1 MSNMRSH
8 NLSENS
14 EEPCTSFHH
23 RYRPLSQLAN
33 REWPRNN
40 MFPILSHIENSP
52 LPDCYRLTVDHC
64 HCQYWPFLSHSPL
77 VTRQGDQGTTKVG
90 KRISRAL
97 SKVSATGF
105 TYPPSSVGVACSGKR
120 CLSMPRPHWIKPV
133 ARTVKTT
140 LDMRFPTFVVP

>member
-40 MFPILSHIENSP
+40 IFPILSHIENSP
-52 LPDCYRLTVDHC
+52 LPDCCRLTVDHC

-77 VTRQGDQGTTKVG
+77 VTEEEEEDSCAAVRWEKKGQNREIAQQG
-90 KRISRAL
+90 
-97 SKVSATGF
+97 F
-105 TYPPSSVGVACSGKR
+105 PPCD
-120 CLSMPRPHWIKPV
+120 I
-133 ARTVKTT
+133 RT
-140 LDMRFPTFVVP
+140 P

>member
-1 MSNMRSH
+1 MRQLIEKGGWVRVSNMRSH

-52 LPDCYRLTVDHC
+52 LPDCCRLTVDHC

-77 VTRQGDQGTTKVG
+77 VTEEEEEDSCAAAGRKRVRIEKLRSKDFLRATLGRHRTSGGDMKT
-90 KRISRAL
+90 
-97 SKVSATGF
+97 VST
-105 TYPPSSVGVACSGKR
+105 
-120 CLSMPRPHWIKPV
+120 RPC
-133 ARTVKTT
+133 RET
-140 LDMRFPTFVVP
+140 D